1 MKMAL
6 LLVDHGSVRAE
17 ANALLA
23 EVARLV
29 REISG
34 VEIVEHAHME
44 LAEPTIVQGFDACVA
59 AGANMVIVHPYFLA
73 PGRHS
78 TQDIPRLAAG
88 AAARHP
94 GVRYSVTEPL
104 GLHAK
109 IVEVVLER
117 AAQAGAGEVA
127 HGASA
132 QDEPRVRGNGLRLN
146 KRHQHRRRAS
156 SAGQAKEAR
165 RGRTQRNR
173 G

>member
-23 EVARLV
+23 EVAHLV
-29 REISG
+29 HEFSGLEI
-34 VEIVEHAHME
+34 IEHAHME
-44 LAEPTIVQGFDACVA
+44 LAEPTIAQGFDACVA

-78 TQDIPRLAAG
+78 TQDIPRLVAG

-94 GVRYSVTEPL
+94 GIRYSVSEPL
-104 GLHAK
+104 GLHPK
-109 IVEVVLER
+109 IAEVVLER
-117 AAQAGAGEVA
+117 AARAGAGETA
-127 HGASA
+127 REASP
-132 QDEPRVRGNGLRLN
+132 QDGPRVGG
-146 KRHQHRRRAS
+146 S
-156 SAGQAKEAR
+156 VAR
-165 RGRTQRNR
+165 RGQRRRDPGGGRPPKGRSTRR